1 MSYSLFSFDFELIH
15 FSIETSL
22 LRQRTK
28 QKVLYVITK
37 KVSIYLIILQRTYK
51 QDVNDTSHLG

>member
-28 QKVLYVITK
+28 QKVFFCHNEKSFY
-37 KVSIYLIILQRTYK
+37 YLIILQRTYK